1 MCGII
6 GVFNRKNHKELVE
19 KGLEI
24 IKYRGLDGKKVYS
37 NINYSIGHLLHSIVG
52 FVEQPIKNRFVANC
66 EIYNWEELNRKYNL
80 KAKNDAELLFYFVD
94 KGLDLDELDGSYAFA
109 LIKDDKVILARDI
122 LGIKPLWYTNKDG
135 FVFASEKKVF
145 KEMIE
150 LNPRKILVYE
160 NNKIRFIQ
168 REFFKLNLIKGKNK
182 EKVKELLFEA
192 VKKRIPKKKL
202 GLLFSGGIDSTI
214 LAVILKEFNVD
225 FTCYVSGFYS
235 ENIKEAE
242 DVIFAKKVAKE
253 LNLDLKVI
261 EIKDIKPY
269 LEKIIPLIE
278 DTNVTKVGVALPF
291 FVACEQAR
299 KDGCKVIFSGLGS
312 EEIFAGYERHKN
324 SNDINKECL
333 SGLLKMYE
341 RGLYRDDV
349 ITMYNNLEL
358 RLPFLDKKLIEFV
371 LNIDG
376 KYKINEKN
384 NKLILREIG
393 KDLGL
398 KKEIYN
404 RKKRAA
410 QYGSNFHKALKK
422 SGKRDISGYL
432 KKYYSY
438 NLRLGA
444 LVSGGKDSI
453 YAMYVMMKQNY
464 KIECLVTIKSK
475 NKDSFMYHTPTIDLV
490 RLQADSLGIPLIIQE
505 TWGEK
510 EKELEDLKIVLK
522 LAKKKYHID
531 GVVHGGLFSDY
542 QRKRI
547 EEICDSLGLKIFSPL
562 WHMDQEK
569 EIREVIRNG
578 FEFIITKVAC
588 DGLDKSWLGRIITE
602 KDVDKLVKIKGINVA
617 FEGGEAETL
626 VVNCPIFSKKIDIK
640 DYEIKCEKL
649 YNAHIFIKKAMLN

>member
-122 LGIKPLWYTNKDG
+122 LGIKSLWYTNKDG
-135 FVFASEKKVF
+135 FMFASEKKVF

-160 NNKIRFIQ
+160 SNKIRFIL
-168 REFFKLNLIKGKNK
+168 R
-182 EKVKELLFEA
+182 
-192 VKKRIPKKKL
+192 
-202 GLLFSGGIDSTI
+202 
-214 LAVILKEFNVD
+214 EFNVE
-225 FTCYVSGFYS
+225 FTCYGSGFYS

-324 SNDINKECL
+324 SNNINKECL

-341 RGLYRDDV
+341 RDLYRDDV

-432 KKYYSY
+432 KKYYPC

-444 LVSGGKDSI
+444 LISGGKDSI
-453 YAMYVMMKQNY
+453 YAMYIMMKQNY

-569 EIREVIRNG
+569 EIREVI
-578 FEFIITKVAC
+578 
-588 DGLDKSWLGRIITE
+588 
-602 KDVDKLVKIKGINVA
+602 
-617 FEGGEAETL
+617 
-626 VVNCPIFSKKIDIK
+626 
-640 DYEIKCEKL
+640 
-649 YNAHIFIKKAMLN
+649 

>member
-1 MCGII
+1 MS
-6 GVFNRKNHKELVE
+6 VVL
-19 KGLEI
+19 
-24 IKYRGLDGKKVYS
+24 
-37 NINYSIGHLLHSIVG
+37 
-52 FVEQPIKNRFVANC
+52 
-66 EIYNWEELNRKYNL
+66 
-80 KAKNDAELLFYFVD
+80 
-94 KGLDLDELDGSYAFA
+94 
-109 LIKDDKVILARDI
+109 
-122 LGIKPLWYTNKDG
+122 
-135 FVFASEKKVF
+135 
-145 KEMIE
+145 
-150 LNPRKILVYE
+150 
-160 NNKIRFIQ
+160 
-168 REFFKLNLIKGKNK
+168 
-182 EKVKELLFEA
+182 
-192 VKKRIPKKKL
+192 
-202 GLLFSGGIDSTI
+202 
-214 LAVILKEFNVD
+214 
-225 FTCYVSGFYS
+225 
-235 ENIKEAE
+235 
-242 DVIFAKKVAKE
+242 IFAKKVAKE

-341 RGLYRDDV
+341 RDLYRDDV